1 MHSTVHS
8 RAPMHGARTPS
19 RAGMMLSSVLLALM
33 LPPALSAQ
41 VDRGY
46 ERVYEERDGRRIYM
60 DRCAECHMPD
70 GRGRGDGSNGFPPLT
85 GMSEWFALP
94 EGKLYVA
101 HAIVFGPYGEVMV
114 GDQFYYGM
122 MPRFGPRFD
131 DQQIVAVIRFIAEEL
146 NTPAPGYEPIDIET
160 VKAARRLTDR
170 MDVLVNERYD
180 LPPR

>member
-1 MHSTVHS
+1 
-8 RAPMHGARTPS
+8 
-19 RAGMMLSSVLLALM
+19 MLLLLALM
-33 LPPALSAQ
+33 SPLSAQAQ

-46 ERVYEERDGRRIYM
+46 ERVYGERDGRRIYM

-70 GRGRGDGSNGFPPLT
+70 GRGQGDGSNGFPPLI
-85 GMSEWFALP
+85 GMSEWFTLP
-94 EGKLYVA
+94 EGRLYVA

-146 NTPAPGYEPIDIET
+146 NTPAPGYEPVDIQT
-160 VKAARRLTDR
+160 VKSARRLTDR
-170 MDVLVNERYD
+170 MDVLVSERYD